1 MSKKS
6 QALDKLR
13 STSKVVRGESIRF
26 RDSKGKLTKFN
37 HRKKLIAEIW
47 RTDKAGKKSITKKT
61 NRVLNQVKG
70 GRPIPQ
76 KFKARTVKRKKLFL
90 KNAKQG
96 PRHSAVEKKI
106 STKFD
111 ARLSIED
118 NIENKCDPMLS
129 DIAKFTKRKNAALIT
144 TEFNFYSPEIGETKY
159 EVVRL
164 IIKGSKQT
172 SIKEIAASII
182 ARLYRNKLRMSN
194 IKISPMGKR
203 AQYVRSI
210 PISFR
215 WVESKRL

>member
-26 RDSKGKLTKFN
+26 RDLSGKLTKFN

-47 RTDKAGKKSITKKT
+47 RTDKAGKKSVTKKT

-70 GRPIPQ
+70 DRPIPQ
-76 KFKARTVKRKKLFL
+76 KFAARTIKRKKLFL
-90 KNAKQG
+90 KNIKKG
-96 PRHSAVEKKI
+96 PRQSAIEKKI

-111 ARLSIED
+111 ARLSLED
-118 NIENKCDPMLS
+118 NTENKCGEMLS
-129 DIAKFTKRKNAALIT
+129 DIVKFTKRKNAAIIT
-144 TEFNFYSPEIGETKY
+144 IEFNFESPQILEIKY
-159 EVVRL
+159 EVIRL

-203 AQYVRSI
+203 AEYVRSI

>member
-26 RDSKGKLTKFN
+26 RDTSGRLVKFN
-37 HRKKLIAEIW
+37 HRKKLVAEIW

-70 GRPIPQ
+70 DRAIPQ
-76 KFKARTVKRKKLFL
+76 KFAARTIKRKKLFL
-90 KNAKQG
+90 KNIKQG
-96 PRHSAVEKKI
+96 PRQSAVEKKI

-111 ARLSIED
+111 ARLSLED
-118 NIENKCDPMLS
+118 NTENKCGEMLT
-129 DIAKFTKRKNAALIT
+129 DIVKFTKRKNAAIIT
-144 TEFNFYSPEIGETKY
+144 VEFNFYSPEILETKY

-164 IIKGSKQT
+164 IMKGSKQT
-172 SIKEIAASII
+172 AIKEIAAALI

-203 AQYVRSI
+203 AEYVRSI

>member
-13 STSKVVRGESIRF
+13 STSKVVRGETIRF
-26 RDSKGKLTKFN
+26 RDSKGRLTKFN

-70 GRPIPQ
+70 ERPIPQ
-76 KFKARTVKRKKLFL
+76 KFAARTIKRKKLFL
-90 KNAKQG
+90 KNAKKG
-96 PRHSAVEKKI
+96 PRVSATEKYLR
-106 STKFD
+106 TKFD
-111 ARLSIED
+111 ARMSLED
-118 NIENKCDPMLS
+118 NTEMKCGEILT
-129 DIAKFTKRKNAALIT
+129 DIVKFTKRKSAAIIT
-144 TEFNFYSPEIGETKY
+144 IEFNFISPDINEIKY
-159 EVVRL
+159 EVIRL

-172 SIKEIAASII
+172 AIQEIAASII
-182 ARLYRNKLRMSN
+182 ARLYKNKLRMSN

-203 AQYVRSI
+203 AQYVRTI